1 MLQFYILQSLLIG
14 FVIVSY
20 FIPKIVYISRE
31 KKLFDL
37 PNERSANKKITPHL
51 GGMAIFAGFYVSLI
65 VTLNSFDIHLVSSLL
80 LASVVMFLIGLKD
93 DLVCLSARKK
103 LFFQLLTALYLVFMG
118 GVKIS
123 NLHGIL
129 GIYEIDSTSS
139 SMLSLFAIVGIVNAY
154 NLIDGIDGLAA
165 GTGILISIVYGALFT
180 LSGQM
185 EYGIVSFSLTGSLI
199 AFFFYNVFGKT
210 NKIFM
215 GDTGSLL
222 LGIVFAF
229 LTIKYLD
236 QPGHS
241 QAQMFGSPAIALSI
255 MIVPI
260 VDTIRVMIIR
270 IAHKRSPFSPDMNH
284 IHHHLIRLTDN
295 NHLHASLIMILT
307 NLAFIAFACG
317 FVYPLGNNKLF
328 FILLAAGFSLAYL
341 PVWVNRQNEKLKLDK
356 KVSEIKVISINR
368 AAVFQLEEPVRKGEG
383 EKVRK

>member
-1 MLQFYILQSLLIG
+1 MVQFYILQSLLIG

-20 FIPKIVYISRE
+20 FIPKIIFISRE
-31 KKLFDL
+31 KKLFDI

-51 GGMAIFAGFYVSLI
+51 GGIAIFAGFYVSLI
-65 VTLNSFDIHLVSSLL
+65 VTLNSFDIQLVSSLL

-93 DLVCLSARKK
+93 DLMVLSARKK
-103 LFFQLLTALYLVFMG
+103 LFFQLITAMYLVFMA
-118 GVKIS
+118 GVRIS

-129 GIYEIDSTSS
+129 GIYEIDSTAS
-139 SMLSLFAIVGIVNAY
+139 SMLSLLAIVGIVNAY

-165 GTGILISIVYGALFT
+165 GTGILISIVYGALFI

-199 AFFFYNVFGKT
+199 AFFFFNVFGKA

-229 LTIKYLD
+229 LTIKFLD

-241 QAQMFGSPAIALSI
+241 QSQLFGSPAIALSI

-270 IAHKRSPFSPDMNH
+270 LAHKKSPFSPDMNH
-284 IHHHLIRLTDN
+284 IHHHLIRITRN
-295 NHLHASLIMILT
+295 NHLHASLIIMVT
-307 NLAFIAFACG
+307 NLSFIAFACG
-317 FVYPLGNNKLF
+317 FIYLLGNNNMF
-328 FILLAAGFSLAYL
+328 FILLAGGFSLAYL
-341 PVWVNRQNEKLKLDK
+341 PVWVNRQNKKLKQDK
-356 KVSEIKVISINR
+356 KSSDIKVISINKE
-368 AAVFQLEEPVRKGEG
+368 VGLQLEETVRG
-383 EKVRK
+383 EKMRNEK

>member
-1 MLQFYILQSLLIG
+1 MVQFYILQSLIIG

-20 FIPKIVYISRE
+20 FIPKIIYISNE
-31 KKLFDL
+31 KKLFDI
-37 PNERSANKKITPHL
+37 PNKRSANKKITPHL
-51 GGMAIFAGFYVSLI
+51 GGIAIFAGFYVSLI
-65 VTLNSFDIHLVSSLL
+65 VTLNSFDIRIVSGLL

-93 DLVCLSARKK
+93 DLMGLSARKK
-103 LFFQLLTALYLVFMG
+103 LFFQLFTALYLVFMG

-123 NLHGIL
+123 NLHGLL
-129 GIYEIDSTSS
+129 GIYEIDGTSR
-139 SMLSLFAIVGIVNAY
+139 SLLTLVEIVGITNAY

-199 AFFFYNVFGKT
+199 AFFFYNVFGKA

-229 LTIKYLD
+229 LTIKFLD

-241 QAQMFGSPAIALSI
+241 QAQLFGSPAIALSI

-270 IAHKRSPFSPDMNH
+270 MAQKRSPFSPDMNH
-284 IHHHLIRLTDN
+284 IHHQMIRITGN
-295 NHLHASLIMILT
+295 NHLHATLIIMAT
-307 NLAFIAFACG
+307 NLSFIAFACG
-317 FVYPLGNNKLF
+317 FIHPLGNNWLF
-328 FILLAAGFSLAYL
+328 FILLAGGFSLAYL
-341 PVWVNRQNEKLKLDK
+341 PVWVNRQNKKLKLDK
-356 KVSEIKVISINR
+356 KDSDIKVISINR
-368 AAVFQLEEPVRKGEG
+368 ETDFQEKGRN
-383 EKVRK
+383 EKMRW